1 MIQKLME
8 AHCYLLGKKA
18 IKGVSVIIR
27 QVRKE
32 PPECLG
38 KILLRK
44 IRTQWRWN
52 KVWG

>member
-1 MIQKLME
+1 ME

-18 IKGVSVIIR
+18 IKGLAVIIR
-27 QVRKE
+27 QAKKDC
-32 PPECLG
+32 PECLG
-38 KILLRK
+38 KILDSK